1 MMMKLPYLFG
11 TLDPNRR
18 RGHRHVLLRW
28 FGLIAYTRP
37 RRRFLGMTCC
47 CFGFD
52 GDAGGGRKL
61 FFFFFGR
68 PEMARLSPVAEIL
81 YMDL

>member
-1 MMMKLPYLFG
+1 
-11 TLDPNRR
+11 
-18 RGHRHVLLRW
+18 
-28 FGLIAYTRP
+28 
-37 RRRFLGMTCC
+37 MTCC